1 MSLSKEEQNNKIDV
15 LDHGFV
21 ELVDYMGSD
30 LTVVNSA
37 RVSFG
42 KRKEVMDEKDE
53 KLIKYLF
60 AHEHTSP
67 MRHPQLQFHIKC
79 DEGTA
84 RQLYKTVV
92 GCNFTP
98 LSKDHGWNEISSRYT
113 DASTFDYYVPETFRK
128 QSKNNKQ
135 CSTNEVV
142 DSFTKED
149 LEGTFFEGLAE
160 MSRVLGEDG
169 KPEYFTVDA
178 SEIYTTTID
187 IIKEAYALLV
197 SKGTA
202 RELARN
208 LLPLAFYTEFYW
220 TASLQAVLNFIKLR
234 DHEGSQYEIREYAKA
249 MRTLV
254 EKKFPVSLK
263 AFEELV
269 GD

>member
-1 MSLSKEEQNNKIDV
+1 MLHTMTNKIDV

-53 KLIKYLF
+53 KLIKYLI
-60 AHEHTSP
+60 ENQHTSP
-67 MRHPQLQFHIKC
+67 LRNCQLQFHIKT
-79 DEGTA
+79 DVGTS
-84 RQLYKTVV
+84 RQMMKHII
-92 GCNFTP
+92 GANFTAI
-98 LSKDHGWNEISSRYT
+98 SKDHGYNELSSRYV
-113 DASTFDYYVPETFRK
+113 DATNFDYYIPETFRK

-142 DSFTKED
+142 DSFTKEE
-149 LEGTFFEGLAE
+149 LKGTFFDGLAE

-169 KPEYFTVDA
+169 KPEYYTVDA

-187 IIKEAYALLV
+187 MIKEAYALLV

-254 EKKFPVSLK
+254 EQKFPVSLK
-263 AFEELV
+263 AFEELS
-269 GD
+269 GE